1 MKCNSEVILV
11 LWVVIELAK
20 ILVTSIEHLGRLIA
34 LRVDF
39 EIAQIL
45 RRSIEHDSTYNSEC
59 RFCVL

>member
-39 EIAQIL
+39 EKAQTL
-45 RRSIEHDSTYNSEC
+45 SSSIEH
-59 RFCVL
+59 